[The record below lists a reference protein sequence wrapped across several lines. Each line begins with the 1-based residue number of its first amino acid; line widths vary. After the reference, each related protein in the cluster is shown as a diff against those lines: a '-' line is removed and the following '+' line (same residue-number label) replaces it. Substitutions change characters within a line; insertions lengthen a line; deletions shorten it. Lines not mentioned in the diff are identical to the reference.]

1 MRLFDTIKEPV
12 FLKESS
18 SAEKQLEV
26 LKKLEKQTSGDL
38 LKKIREEI
46 KIVEAGIYGENQI
59 MFELKNSHM
68 PMVVMHD
75 LYFEKDGYT
84 AQIDF
89 LIITRARSFILEC
102 KNLIGNIDIDENG
115 NFTRTLSY
123 GKYYRKEGIYS
134 PLTQNQRHMEVIK
147 KVRIEAKGNTFTKVL
162 FETYFT
168 QNYRSVVVL
177 ANPKTVLN
185 AKHAAKEVKNQV
197 IRADQL
203 INYIKK
209 VNSEKGVELNTEKE
223 MMKTAQFFM
232 DRSMECPVDY
242 LKKYQEELEIKAE
255 KEELEFSFSSLD
267 KLETEDSKIE
277 QRNNQENS
285 EETVKTEKD
294 QVLCPR
300 CGAVMVKRMA
310 AKGPNAGKEF
320 YGCSKFPK
328 CRGIINIKQAGQDE
342 QGE

>member
-1 MRLFDTIKEPV
+1 M
-12 FLKESS
+12 
-18 SAEKQLEV
+18 
-26 LKKLEKQTSGDL
+26 
-38 LKKIREEI
+38 
-46 KIVEAGIYGENQI
+46 
-59 MFELKNSHM
+59 
-68 PMVVMHD
+68 
-75 LYFEKDGYT
+75 
-84 AQIDF
+84 
-89 LIITRARSFILEC
+89 
-102 KNLIGNIDIDENG
+102 
-115 NFTRTLSY
+115 
-123 GKYYRKEGIYS
+123 
-134 PLTQNQRHMEVIK
+134 
-147 KVRIEAKGNTFTKVL
+147 
-162 FETYFT
+162 
-168 QNYRSVVVL
+168 
-177 ANPKTVLN
+177 
-185 AKHAAKEVKNQV
+185 
-197 IRADQL
+197 
-203 INYIKK
+203 
-209 VNSEKGVELNTEKE
+209 NSEKGVELNTEKE